1 MRKQGQA
8 DRSGQY
14 GTKVEPRSRAI
25 SPAWTNEMGVSYGTH
40 TTDNREVS
48 GGQSPMTTGPG
59 LRAPMVSHTTSNKGS
74 QGRH

>member
-1 MRKQGQA
+1 MKQGKA
-8 DRSGQY
+8 SHDVMS

-40 TTDNREVS
+40 TTEGNETS
-48 GGQSPMTTGPG
+48 GGQSPMSTGRG
-59 LRAPMVSHTTSNKGS
+59 LRAPMVGQTNHKGGS